1 MPHVTAAPFPIK
13 LGAFTYEMSPL
24 SDSDTEVI
32 NNWLRASYIQMARDS
47 LTPKSTEVEREE
59 TLRIAMTTARKL
71 SFMEGDGAEIIS
83 SLEGVT
89 RVLWQSI
96 RRKHPEVSWE
106 LFRQRVWE
114 LKDLSEAELSHDIST
129 AMSVWKEINVG
140 KVDTRAASEKP
151 ASTGASRAEKKRRRR
166 EKKRSTRN

>member
-13 LGAFTYEMSPL
+13 LGKFTYEMSPL
-24 SDSDTEVI
+24 SDSDTEAI

-47 LTPKSTEVEREE
+47 LTPKSTEAEREE

-106 LFRQRVWE
+106 LFRQQVWE

-140 KVDTRAASEKP
+140 KAGKIDAPPPK
-151 ASTGASRAEKKRRRR
+151 TGASRAEKKRRRR
-166 EKKRSTRN
+166 EKKRSTQN